1 MGIKFKVII
10 MSLICT
16 LTATLFSGCD
26 TWSFDNTA
34 TPPPITTGTVVT
46 DKENDPNFKPSDE
59 DLVGED
65 GKVDDSQMYDFLDGI
80 KFSYDGKQY
89 KLNTLNDTNFEVTY
103 SRVATYLSQNNTIDC
118 IEFAKNNSELNVDA
132 TYISR
137 VVWLYNYV
145 NQYKTLASM
154 ILTKLSENYAFGLEN
169 FSLNNSLYGV
179 LNYENNEIE
188 DNGDYKTN
196 LNAMNCGVY
205 EVGNSISIPNAYAGQ
220 GEAIFDDGNI
230 YVDFNTQSNI
240 DFEFATAIPTKAY
253 FFALNQKIGEYNFV
267 MTIENPYY
275 DSDNIVNKTTIPN
288 PNYDD
293 TDPNSPETIANPDY
307 IENHILGLS
316 ELTIV
321 GKVDDYGEIAYELG
335 TTQIDNPNPTDFTNQ
350 YIQSYA
356 NYLALKLLE
365 AHLFI
370 DEYVGQPNEVNDAYF
385 FEHYE
390 TWSQNVGYFG
400 FDEIIFDEDENEY
413 SLIELFAD
421 CVKNYVIGEFAL
433 EEDANAGEFSRDL
446 ENNITQIVT
455 DCINAKVVG
464 EENAFS
470 FDAENGQP
478 YFVKVYNI
486 EWKDYSAE
494 ELFDI
499 VTDEEESGEAQS
511 NEEENSEPEDKFEFF
526 TDEIVYS
533 VVFML
538 KEEYEPVVMQ
548 SLLLML
554 LAPDNDLNV
563 EMNFR
568 YIKNGESKI
577 DEKIDYSLMPPEEDE
592 YQIKN
597 TFTGILTKYDGGELT
612 MENTEDDIFALE
624 DYNIPKLNTIK
635 NQEILIEKFVNNLK
649 SSVNNSLNASLGNL
663 RYDFD
668 SEKNMF
674 YYNEKS
680 TDCDF
685 VELNFATTSE
695 IENASLKLRLT
706 LYDIYFDTLASIQ
719 GENSAKQ

>member
-205 EVGNSISIPNAYAGQ
+205 EVGNSVSIPNAYAGQ